1 MSRESAVRFLK
12 EMVTNEQAKKLLQA
26 KAPKNAE
33 ESLKAYVEIAAEL
46 GQEIS
51 EEDFAAAREELEAE
65 IRQNSENAS
74 KEMMEL
80 DDEDVED
87 VAGGT
92 RGRPLE
98 WCGSNFFCIAFSEFP
113 CTMAEVAICGNSEH

>member
-1 MSRESAVRFLK
+1 M
-12 EMVTNEQAKKLLQA
+12 KKR
-26 KAPKNAE
+26 KNCCRPKRRKNTE

-65 IRQNSENAS
+65 ISRKSQNAS
-74 KEMMEL
+74 EEMMEL
-80 DDEDVED
+80 DDDDVED

-92 RGRPLE
+92 RGHPLE
-98 WCGSNFFCIAFSEFP
+98 WCMSDFFCVAFSYFP
-113 CTMAEVAICGNSEH
+113 CTWAEIAICSNSEH

>member
-33 ESLKAYVEIAAEL
+33 ESLKAYVEIAVEL

-65 IRQNSENAS
+65 ISRKSQNAS
-74 KEMMEL
+74 EEMMKL

-92 RGRPLE
+92 RGRPFE
-98 WCGSNFFCIAFSEFP
+98 WCRSDFFCAVFSNFP

>member
-65 IRQNSENAS
+65 I
-74 KEMMEL
+74 
-80 DDEDVED
+80 
-87 VAGGT
+87 
-92 RGRPLE
+92 GRRHQRT
-98 WCGSNFFCIAFSEFP
+98 SA
-113 CTMAEVAICGNSEH
+113 

>member
-1 MSRESAVRFLK
+1 MSKENAVRFLK

-65 IRQNSENAS
+65 ISRKSQNAS
-74 KEMMEL
+74 EEMMEL
-80 DDEDVED
+80 DEDDLEN

-92 RGRPLE
+92 RGHPLE
-98 WCGSNFFCIAFSEFP
+98 WCGSDFFCVLFSYFP
-113 CTMAEVAICGNSEH
+113 CTSAEIAICSNTEH

>member
-26 KAPKNAE
+26 KAPKNTE

-46 GQEIS
+46 GREIS

-74 KEMMEL
+74 KEMMKL
-80 DDEDVED
+80 DDED

-92 RGRPLE
+92 RGRPFE
-98 WCGSNFFCIAFSEFP
+98 WCRSDFFCAVFSNFP

>member
-65 IRQNSENAS
+65 ISRKSQNAS
-74 KEMMEL
+74 EEMMEL
-80 DDEDVED
+80 DDDDLED

-92 RGRPLE
+92 RGHPFE
-98 WCGSNFFCIAFSEFP
+98 WCMSDFFCAVFSYFP
-113 CTMAEVAICGNSEH
+113 CTWAEIAICSNSEH

>member
-65 IRQNSENAS
+65 ISRKSQNAS
-74 KEMMEL
+74 EEMMEL
-80 DDEDVED
+80 DDDDVED

-92 RGRPLE
+92 RGHPRE
-98 WCGSNFFCIAFSEFP
+98 WCMSDFFCAVFSNFP
-113 CTMAEVAICGNSEH
+113 CTMTEVAICSNSEH

>member
-1 MSRESAVRFLK
+1 MSKENAVRFLK

-65 IRQNSENAS
+65 ISRKSQNAS
-74 KEMMEL
+74 EEMMEL
-80 DDEDVED
+80 DDDDVED

-92 RGRPLE
+92 RGHPLE
-98 WCGSNFFCIAFSEFP
+98 WCMSDFFCVAFSYFP
-113 CTMAEVAICGNSEH
+113 CTWAEIAICSNSEH

>member
-1 MSRESAVRFLK
+1 MSRQR
-12 EMVTNEQAKKLLQA
+12 NCCR
-26 KAPKNAE
+26 PKRRKNTE

-65 IRQNSENAS
+65 ISRKSQNAS
-74 KEMMEL
+74 EEMMEL
-80 DDEDVED
+80 DDDDVED

-98 WCGSNFFCIAFSEFP
+98 WCWSDFFCVAFSEFP
-113 CTMAEVAICGNSEH
+113 CEWAEVAICSNSEH